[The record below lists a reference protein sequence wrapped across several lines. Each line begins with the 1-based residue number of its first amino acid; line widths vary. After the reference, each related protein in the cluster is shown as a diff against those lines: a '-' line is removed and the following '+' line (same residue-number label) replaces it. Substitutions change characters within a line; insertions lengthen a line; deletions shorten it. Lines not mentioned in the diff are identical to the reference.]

1 MRGIERLNTQ
11 SYAIIRV
18 GAVGRVIGVDFCIHA
33 GTRGGVATLLHK
45 GMVHR
50 PDRPEGATRN
60 THDRQRVADDG
71 TSLVGNDV
79 LVCGPP
85 AQASLYSSP

>member
-1 MRGIERLNTQ
+1 MQLLGLVQ
-11 SYAIIRV
+11 L
-18 GAVGRVIGVDFCIHA
+18 A
-33 GTRGGVATLLHK
+33 GLLGWISASMLAQGGGVATLLHK

>member
-1 MRGIERLNTQ
+1 MNTQ

-45 GMVHR
+45 GMVTDQTDQRGPH
-50 PDRPEGATRN
+50 AT
-60 THDRQRVADDG
+60 HMI
-71 TSLVGNDV
+71 
-79 LVCGPP
+79 
-85 AQASLYSSP
+85 ASELPTTAHPW